1 MTTLAQARKIALELP
16 ETSEEPHHD
25 LSSWRVKGKIFAT
38 VPDDDHLRLML
49 AEEEIRAAVAEYPD
63 FCAELYW
70 GARLAAVLVD
80 LSAAP
85 PDVVSEL
92 LNDAWRGKAPPKLVR
107 KTRG

>member
-1 MTTLAQARKIALELP
+1 M
-16 ETSEEPHHD
+16 
-25 LSSWRVKGKIFAT
+25 
-38 VPDDDHLRLML
+38 
-49 AEEEIRAAVAEYPD
+49 VAEYPD

-85 PDVVSEL
+85 PDVVSLEL